1 MAQDVDD
8 DDDDDDDD
16 DLCGLC
22 SHNQMVNS
30 QVNHLVKSVQRA
42 LCVV

>member
-22 SHNQMVNS
+22 SHTMCRLAVATARHYDERRQT
-30 QVNHLVKSVQRA
+30 A
-42 LCVV
+42 T